1 MLDLQYGLPV
11 QVRDSVL
18 GVKET
23 VPKNEANREYFIA
36 ANKARLERNDVS
48 LLDYERETDP
58 AAKAILGRLVTK
70 KDYERNLAP
79 PCSFYARGK
88 CTRGDTCPYRHVL
101 QAARY
106 PSLQSYRDRY
116 YGENDPAAEKIFDQN
131 PELLTAAAGDNK
143 RGGSSSTA
151 LFVQGIRSGLSDADI
166 NEFFTNYVPVSSVKM
181 VADNA
186 AAIVKFS
193 NKTEAGKAA
202 AQTLGVVDIRG
213 VSVRVSWAKAE
224 AEAGPGAEAEA
235 EAEACDLT
243 KEGKK
248 KSRSE

>member
-1 MLDLQYGLPV
+1 
-11 QVRDSVL
+11 
-18 GVKET
+18 
-23 VPKNEANREYFIA
+23 
-36 ANKARLERNDVS
+36 
-48 LLDYERETDP
+48 
-58 AAKAILGRLVTK
+58 
-70 KDYERNLAP
+70 
-79 PCSFYARGK
+79 
-88 CTRGDTCPYRHVL
+88 
-101 QAARY
+101 
-106 PSLQSYRDRY
+106 
-116 YGENDPAAEKIFDQN
+116 
-131 PELLTAAAGDNK
+131 
-143 RGGSSSTA
+143 
-151 LFVQGIRSGLSDADI
+151 LSDADI